1 MLAVAQRTPKPF
13 DTILVW
19 KFSRFARN
27 REDSAI
33 HKSLLR
39 RHGIEVVSVSEP
51 VDRDSAMG
59 VLIEGIIEIQDQF
72 YSARLAEEVKRGQR
86 EATLEGFSTGGRAPY
101 GYRRMEVPDPPD
113 TGRTEPDGPS
123 CG

>member
-1 MLAVAQRTPKPF
+1 MTVVEHAVFVDRAETRGGFKAMIAAAQRVPRPF
-13 DTILVW
+13 DIILVW

-33 HKSLLR
+33 YKSLLR
-39 RHGIEVVSVSEP
+39 RHGIEVTSVSEP
-51 VDRDSAMG
+51 VDRDSAIG

-72 YSARLAEEVKRGQR
+72 YSSRLAEEVRRGQR

-101 GYRRMEVPDPPD
+101 GY
-113 TGRTEPDGPS
+113 
-123 CG
+123 